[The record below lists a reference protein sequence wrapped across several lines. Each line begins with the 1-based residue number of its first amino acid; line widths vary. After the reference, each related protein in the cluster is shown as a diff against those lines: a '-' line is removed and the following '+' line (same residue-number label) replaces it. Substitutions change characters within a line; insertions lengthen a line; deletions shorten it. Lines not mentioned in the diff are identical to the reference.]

1 MDEERRRQRQEIR
14 LIQRESTWLQKA
26 LFALGKAEESHEK
39 LVEERGVEEA
49 AYTLALDDGELPVEV
64 LEDALES
71 RIKEL
76 MESVRKRRKTLR

>member
-39 LVEERGVEEA
+39 LVEARGVEEA
-49 AYTLALDDGELPVEV
+49 TYALALDDGELPMEV